1 MNWIATRMHG
11 RAHYGW
17 VVAAVVFLVL
27 LAAAGTR
34 ATPSVLML
42 PLEHQLGWS
51 RATISLAISVNIAL
65 YGLTGPFAAASM
77 QRFGVRPTLMT
88 ALVVM
93 AVGVAISSMMT
104 APWQM
109 ILIWGV
115 MVGGAT
121 GVAALTLSATVVN
134 RWFVQRRGLVMGV
147 LTASSATGQL
157 VFLPMLAAVAQ
168 HHGWRPV
175 VLIVAVV
182 AALVLPLVAFLLPE
196 RPASVGLRPYGEP
209 HDAPR
214 TDAHSAQNPLA
225 IAFGTLATA
234 SKSRDFW
241 LLFFSF
247 FICGASTNGYVGTH
261 LIAMCGDYGLSE
273 VQGASLLAAMGIFD
287 LFGTTLSGWLSDR
300 FNSRVLLFFYYGLRG
315 LSLMY
320 LPYAF
325 GIDFFGLPLFAAFY
339 GLDWIAT
346 VPPTVRLTTDAF
358 GKDRAPVVFGW
369 VVAGHQLG
377 AAFAAYGAGLLRSSL
392 GTYTV
397 ASMISGGLCLIAS
410 VLVLQIHRRGTVRAV
425 TATAA

>member
-1 MNWIATRMHG
+1 MNWIATKMNG

-93 AVGVAISSMMT
+93 AVGVAASSMMT
-104 APWQM
+104 ASWQM

-115 MVGGAT
+115 MVGSAT

-134 RWFVQRRGLVMGV
+134 RWFVHRRGLVMGV

-182 AALVLPLVAFLLPE
+182 AAVVLPLVAFLLPE

-214 TDAHSAQNPLA
+214 NDGQSAQNPLA
-225 IAFGTLATA
+225 IAFGTLARA
-234 SKSRDFW
+234 SRSRDFW

-261 LIAMCGDYGLSE
+261 LIAMCGDYGMSE

-300 FNSRVLLFFYYGLRG
+300 FNSRVLLFFYYGFRG
-315 LSLMY
+315 LSLIY

-325 GIDFFGLPLFAAFY
+325 GLDFFGLPLFAAFY

-346 VPPTVRLTTDAF
+346 VPPTVRLTTDVF
-358 GKDRAPVVFGW
+358 GKDSAPVVFGW

-410 VLVLQIHRRGTVRAV
+410 VLVLRIHRRGAVRAV
-425 TATAA
+425 AATVA